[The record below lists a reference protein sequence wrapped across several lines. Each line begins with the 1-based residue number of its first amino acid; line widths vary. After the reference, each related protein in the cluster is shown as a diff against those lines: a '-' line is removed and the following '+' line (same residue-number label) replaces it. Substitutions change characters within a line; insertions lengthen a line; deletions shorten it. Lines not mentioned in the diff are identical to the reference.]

1 MTKSPLLAYGA
12 LLVTTFAWG
21 TAFVASKIVLAY
33 WPPWAFMGLRFLAGG
48 LLFLLVLAI
57 RGELKLPAGA
67 WKKVALLGLFQPS
80 LYFVFETLGLQ
91 YSSASSVSI
100 IIASIPAVVAL
111 VSGFFLKEFL
121 SLKGWVGATLSVLG
135 ISLIVLFDQQ
145 PMQQG
150 GSALLGNLFGIGA
163 VFSAVVYTL
172 LTRKLSA
179 TLSTWQITGYQ
190 MFFAALF
197 FFPGLIVQGSQVIS
211 QPPPTDVLIAYGF
224 LVVGATFF
232 AFLCFNYALS
242 QIEAPRASVFL
253 NGIPVVTVV
262 AAWLLL
268 GEILTL
274 IQLVGGV
281 ISIFGVVLAGSRTG
295 AKPTGSSLSSLQQ
308 KNPPGTTPTLEQDLI
323 EPLPPG

>member
-1 MTKSPLLAYGA
+1 MTKIPLLAYGA

-21 TAFVASKIVLAY
+21 TAFVASKIVLAF
-33 WPPWAFMGLRFLAGG
+33 WPPWAFMGLRFLAGA
-48 LLFLLVLAI
+48 LLFLVVLMI
-57 RGELKLPAGA
+57 RDELKLPKGA
-67 WKKVALLGLFQPS
+67 WKKLALLGLFQPS

-111 VSGFFLKEFL
+111 ASGFLLKEFL
-121 SLKGWVGATLSVLG
+121 SLRGWLGASLSVVG
-135 ISLIVLFDQQ
+135 IGLIVIFDQQ
-145 PMQQG
+145 PVQQG
-150 GSALLGNLFGIGA
+150 SSALLGNLFGIGA

-172 LTRKLSA
+172 LTRRLSE

-190 MFFAALF
+190 LFFAALF
-197 FFPGLIVQGSQVIS
+197 FFPGLIIQGARVIS
-211 QPPPTDVLIAYGF
+211 QPPPTQVLLSYGF

-253 NGIPVVTVV
+253 NGIPVITVV
-262 AAWLLL
+262 AAWILL
-268 GEILTL
+268 GEVLTPIQIL
-274 IQLVGGV
+274 GGIV
-281 ISIFGVVLAGSRTG
+281 SILGVVLAGSRNR
-295 AKPTGSSLSSLQQ
+295 AKSTQDLKLGFQD
-308 KNPPGTTPTLEQDLI
+308 PTLEQEII